1 LEWSAVHHRYTLLV
15 ATDRWRS
22 EGKHELSNHA
32 ATRRKYAV
40 HGLAVD
46 LVSEVPLVQQEAEA
60 WLWPFVADV
69 LPEGISCTSGQV
81 LAFDAADVMRHVSST
96 AVPMSTPGQLLE
108 LYQEGERFWLVD
120 DRWGLCEI
128 NVMKGTWRSWILPH
142 PTLDPVRVAEMA
154 VLWPMAQLLRPK
166 GLCLIPA
173 ASVARGGF
181 AAMILSPFNLE
192 GELRALIQ
200 AGYNVIGQRWTAV
213 REDGGRIELLQM
225 PGQIERETSPRLH
238 DPTLGP
244 ASRWVDLASE
254 YCGVV
259 RPHAFC
265 DAVLVVEPGRRPQ
278 AHVTEIAAQRAT
290 DAIRRAWPITEL
302 HPFRK
307 HGQLPAKLSA
317 DCRCWQ
323 GQFSRRP
330 EDLLVLLD
338 SMRGPVCT
346 TTVKLPTS
354 AALSAPGTT
363 GLRLAM

>member
-1 LEWSAVHHRYTLLV
+1 VNYRAETAGAH
-15 ATDRWRS
+15 
-22 EGKHELSNHA
+22 
-32 ATRRKYAV
+32 RKYAV

-46 LVSEVPLVQQEAEA
+46 IACDVPLVSEQADV
-60 WLWPFVADV
+60 WLWPFNVDE

-81 LAFDAADVMRHVSST
+81 RPFEAADVMRHVSPG
-96 AVPMSTPGQLLE
+96 AVPLSTPGQLLE
-108 LYQEGERFWLVD
+108 LYQEGERFWMVD

-166 GLCLIPA
+166 GLYLLPA
-173 ASVARGGF
+173 AAVARDKF

-200 AGYNVIGQRWTAV
+200 AGYNVVGQRWTAV
-213 REDGGRIELLQM
+213 REDDGRIELLQV
-225 PGQIERETSPRLH
+225 PGQIERETSPRLR
-238 DPTLGP
+238 DSSLGP

-265 DAVLVVEPGRRPQ
+265 DAVLVVEPGRRPV
-278 AHVTEIAAQRAT
+278 AHVTEVAAQRAT
-290 DAIRRAWPITEL
+290 DTIRRAWPITEL

-307 HGQLPAKLSA
+307 YGQLPSKLSA
-317 DCRCWQ
+317 ACRCFQ

-338 SMRGPVCT
+338 SMRSADRAGT
-346 TTVKLPTS
+346 LALPRS
-354 AALSAPGTT
+354 AALSAPGAV

>member
-1 LEWSAVHHRYTLLV
+1 MN
-15 ATDRWRS
+15 
-22 EGKHELSNHA
+22 NHA

-46 LVSEVPLVQQEAEA
+46 LLSEVPLVQQEAEA
-60 WLWPFVADV
+60 WLWPFAADV

-81 LAFDAADVMRHVSST
+81 LEFDAADVMRHVSSG

-166 GLCLIPA
+166 GLYLLPA
-173 ASVARGGF
+173 VAVARGGF
-181 AAMILSPFNLE
+181 AVMILSPFNLE

-213 REDGGRIELLQM
+213 REDGGRIELLQV

-265 DAVLVVEPGRRPQ
+265 DAVLVVEPGRRPN
-278 AHVTEIAAQRAT
+278 AHVTEVAAQRAT

-307 HGQLPAKLSA
+307 YGQLPAKLSA
-317 DCRCWQ
+317 ECRCWQ
-323 GQFSRRP
+323 GQFSRQP
-330 EDLLVLLD
+330 KDLLVLLD
-338 SMRGPVCT
+338 SMRAPACAA
-346 TTVKLPTS
+346 TVKLPTS
-354 AALSAPGTT
+354 AALSAPGVA